1 MAGGQDGGFEG
12 RLTVA
17 AVAAESFQVAW
28 TKLSDLGLD
37 LVRASFEIGWEL
49 AHLAYAVGSDKTSP
63 NTASTYQE
71 IIAVNDLSDAED
83 MRVRA
88 ERINAA
94 LRYFDDR
101 SQVRIPDGVNLTVPS
116 ASSLTNAL
124 TAKTA
129 DIGSELA
136 AFHLTMIMA
145 CAGLDGFSTIT
156 ADGSALLING
166 LKDSYEVGR
175 LLAALVLGASDAAE
189 TDLGK
194 YLSITPGTISPQPE
208 TAAFRVHSIL
218 GGLRDC
224 FPSAAAYSVARHLED
239 WSDWVN
245 GNNVDYAGPFNPAQ
259 AKIAIAGQGRV
270 WKAILSGQTL
280 GRDYVVAESVADAA
294 NRLFVNWSASAT
306 AIART
311 FLRTALA
318 RFFLILGLFA
328 LIVFVGAFMIDL
340 FTQGSATSGAK
351 NGLTITAMLAAA
363 ASGAGIFHVS
373 RTQLTSIL
381 GDIWGAVEPTMI
393 EAEIIESI
401 ALSTRRLPLD
411 TVGGAVP
418 PQTKTV
424 RARLRRARHG
434 SLLTRNR

>member
-194 YLSITPGTISPQPE
+194 
-208 TAAFRVHSIL
+208 
-218 GGLRDC
+218 
-224 FPSAAAYSVARHLED
+224 
-239 WSDWVN
+239 
-245 GNNVDYAGPFNPAQ
+245 
-259 AKIAIAGQGRV
+259 
-270 WKAILSGQTL
+270 
-280 GRDYVVAESVADAA
+280 
-294 NRLFVNWSASAT
+294 
-306 AIART
+306 
-311 FLRTALA
+311 
-318 RFFLILGLFA
+318 
-328 LIVFVGAFMIDL
+328 
-340 FTQGSATSGAK
+340 
-351 NGLTITAMLAAA
+351 
-363 ASGAGIFHVS
+363 
-373 RTQLTSIL
+373 
-381 GDIWGAVEPTMI
+381 
-393 EAEIIESI
+393 
-401 ALSTRRLPLD
+401 
-411 TVGGAVP
+411 
-418 PQTKTV
+418 
-424 RARLRRARHG
+424 
-434 SLLTRNR
+434 